1 MTEPAPRRRPVPMP
15 AHVVA
20 ALRAAAGPSG
30 ADSEAELVERLREA
44 LAALPADQ
52 RTAVVAA
59 HGYGEGPV
67 GAAVELDCEVP
78 DADALAGE
86 GLAALRQALRPPGRA
101 QE

>member
-1 MTEPAPRRRPVPMP
+1 MSEPAPRRRPVPMP
-15 AHVVA
+15 SSVVA

-30 ADSEAELVERLREA
+30 PDPEVELLDRLQAA

-78 DADALAGE
+78 DADVLADE
-86 GLAALRQALRPPGRA
+86 GLAALRAALRPPGRG
-101 QE
+101 